1 MCVDY
6 FVIGKNG
13 CGMRGWHRGYCSRL
27 QPDFSRVR
35 FPAHALIK
43 MKIHTK
49 HITVNTKNRIDFVNI
64 TEQVRK
70 VVEESGIRDG
80 IVLVNPMHITASVFI
95 NDNESGLLQDFR
107 KLLEELAPM
116 NLDDLEKYKHNLTGE
131 DNAYAHL
138 WRTIMGRE
146 SVIAISNGDLDFG
159 TWEAIFYGEF
169 DGQRNKRILIKVLG
183 E

>member
-1 MCVDY
+1 MY
-6 FVIGKNG
+6 LHEHF
-13 CGMRGWHRGYCSRL
+13 
-27 QPDFSRVR
+27 F
-35 FPAHALIK
+35 K

-49 HITVNTKNRIDFVNI
+49 YLTINTKKRIDFVNI

-70 VVEESGIRDG
+70 AVRESGINDG
-80 IVLVNPMHITASVFI
+80 IALVNPMHITASVFI

-107 KLLEELAPM
+107 KWLEKLAPM
-116 NLDDLEKYKHNLTGE
+116 DKDLYKHNLTGE

-146 SVIAISNGDLDFG
+146 TTLAIKGGDLDFG
-159 TWEAIFYGEF
+159 PWEAIFYAEF